1 MKANDKKIVVIT
13 GAGDGIGRALAA
25 IYMSHGATVI
35 INDISKSKLN
45 ESKKLLQG
53 GFTFEADIS
62 KKDEVQAFSK
72 YVKNNFGKVDVLIN
86 NAGVS
91 IGRLDAVDIPNDLN
105 EWIFGV
111 NYWGTVYSVNSFL
124 PLIPMQSGSK
134 IVNVCS
140 LYSYLSVYHRSAYC
154 ASKSALKACSDSL
167 RYEMK
172 DKKIDV
178 VTVFPGMVNTHIIQN
193 SRGWNSENEKL
204 AASNFQQKY
213 ASLTSESA
221 ANKIFKGI
229 VKNKKRIH
237 IGIDTKLTFYLLKF
251 LPQRGE
257 EWINSVIRNSELR
270 FKRRL
275 AMVNG

>member
-13 GAGDGIGRALAA
+13 GAGDGIGRALAS
-25 IYMSHGATVI
+25 IFIQHGSTVI
-35 INDISKSKLN
+35 INDISKYKLD
-45 ESKKLLQG
+45 ESKKLLQRCS
-53 GFTFEADIS
+53 TFEADIS
-62 KKDEVQAFSK
+62 KRDEVQAFSK
-72 YVKNNFGKVDVLIN
+72 YVKKNFGKVDILIN

-91 IGRLDAVDIPNDLN
+91 IGRLDAVDISNDLN

-111 NYWGTVYSVNSFL
+111 NYWGTVYCVNSFL

-154 ASKSALKACSDSL
+154 ASKSALKAYSDSL
-167 RYEMK
+167 RYELKNKM
-172 DKKIDV
+172 INV

-193 SRGWNSENEKL
+193 SRGWNNENEKL

-213 ASLTSESA
+213 ASLTSEA
-221 ANKIFKGI
+221 VAQKIFTGI
-229 VKNKKRIH
+229 AKNRKRIH

-257 EWINSVIRNSELR
+257 EWINNVIRKSELR